1 MGIWFFMLILL
12 RLPSGTVYCLLPVD
26 EDREMRVKVKLF
38 TTLAHYVPD
47 VKPGE
52 PFEFDLQNGTT
63 LSDLMNQLNLPE
75 RETKVIFINGRMQ
88 PLDYQLQDNDEV
100 GIFPPIGGG

>member
-1 MGIWFFMLILL
+1 MLILL

-38 TTLAHYVPD
+38 ATLVVYVPSAE
-47 VKPGE
+47 PGVS
-52 PFEFDLQNGTT
+52 FEVELPNGSS
-63 LSDLMNQLNLPE
+63 LSYLINQLNLPE
-75 RETKVIFINGRMQ
+75 RETKVIFVNGHMQ